1 MQLPVKS
8 LGSSLRPNTGL
19 KASRRSPTVMAMAKP
34 HVNAAATAPAPSAS
48 SEEHLILQKVGCE
61 SVCLDRTP
69 THPNTHTQS
78 PLV

>member
-1 MQLPVKS
+1 
-8 LGSSLRPNTGL
+8 
-19 KASRRSPTVMAMAKP
+19 MAMAKP